1 MTRRIV
7 LLSSIMSIFL
17 FVFFWLTNSEE
28 ITSQV
33 GIVAPDGNTG
43 DALFVT
49 LSGGW
54 TKGNLR
60 WSHNYTLSGE
70 ILSAKLEI
78 DIIDAEGT
86 LDLYAGTDSSG
97 IFFGAAEGI
106 QQDNMGWLD
115 LTGPPYASINNVI
128 EIPPALFG
136 DLADGRFDVY
146 GLNNGLG
153 SYGCNRALLTIV
165 VIEI

>member
-1 MTRRIV
+1 
-7 LLSSIMSIFL
+7 MSIFL
-17 FVFFWLTNSEE
+17 FVLFWLTNSEE

-33 GIVAPDGNTG
+33 GTVAPDGPKDDPAVLKTLTG
-43 DALFVT
+43 GMT
-49 LSGGW
+49 KENIQW
-54 TKGNLR
+54 T
-60 WSHNYTLSGE
+60 HNYTLSGD
-70 ILSAKLEI
+70 IISATLEI
-78 DIIDAEGT
+78 DIIDAEET